1 MPVDNLMIILLC
13 AILLIAFVIVFVIGK
28 VGVIKKWDAAII
40 FRRQMFGLYFVYIF
54 TLFVIT
60 VLSRGP
66 RGEDLPDIFIPFY
79 EYYYIIKNGLPWY
92 YDNMILL
99 NVVNIALFIPYGIL
113 AREITRKKILF
124 PLLSGLV
131 LSLVIEIIQMLT
143 DRGLF
148 DINDIMYNTLGAM
161 AGCGICALCNKV
173 RLKTGKKD

>member
-1 MPVDNLMIILLC
+1 MPVDNTMIILLC
-13 AILLIAFVIVFVIGK
+13 AILLVAFLIVFIIGK
-28 VGVIKKWDAAII
+28 LGVIKKRDAAII

-66 RGEDLPDIFIPFY
+66 RGDDLPDIFIPFY
-79 EYYYIIKNGLPWY
+79 EYYFIIKNGLPWY

-99 NVVNIALFIPYGIL
+99 NVVNVALFIPYGVL

-124 PLLSGLV
+124 PLISGIA
-131 LSLVIEIIQMLT
+131 LSLIIEIIQMLT

-148 DINDIMYNTLGAM
+148 DVNDIMYNTLGAL
-161 AGCGICALCNKV
+161 AGCGICALCNKI
-173 RLKTGKKD
+173 RLKIKKD